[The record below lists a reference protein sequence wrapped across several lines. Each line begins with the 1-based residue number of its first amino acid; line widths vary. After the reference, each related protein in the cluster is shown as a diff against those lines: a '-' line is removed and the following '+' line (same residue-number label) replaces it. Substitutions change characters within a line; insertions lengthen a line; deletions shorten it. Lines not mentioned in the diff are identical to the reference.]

1 MGRIA
6 RQGAK
11 GAAMTRIILVTRA
24 RRLAGVANGF
34 ADAPSCRCR
43 IVVAARTLDVLEK
56 GREEVLAD
64 ERSASLKRSLSTKQP
79 YYLNP
84 PNL

>member
-24 RRLAGVANGF
+24 RQPAGVANGF

-43 IVVAARTLDVLEK
+43 IVVAARALDVLEK

-64 ERSASLKRSLSTKQP
+64 ERSASLKRSLSTDQP